1 MPPPTDLT
9 SLTWARPNADTLQV
23 RLAGNWK
30 SAGDLPSAGE
40 VVQQVEAIPRVR
52 RISFDAAGVT
62 EWDSRLLILLGK
74 IMDRST
80 ALKIEVDR
88 AGLPGGVGRLLDLAR
103 AVPEKKDTGKGGARP
118 PWLAR
123 VGTAATDW
131 LTSSVQVLTFVGEAT
146 LSFLRLLRGRARFR
160 RVDLMLTIEDCGV
173 RALAIV
179 TLISFLVGLI
189 LALVGAVQLQLFGAD
204 IFVANLVGLAM
215 AREMGAMMTGI
226 IMAGRTGAAFAA
238 QLGTMTV
245 NEEIDAFRTLGF
257 SPMDFLVLPRMLAL
271 MLMMP
276 LLCVYADVV
285 GILGG
290 AVVGVGMLNLSA
302 QLYYEQTISSLGV
315 IDFGVG
321 VAKAVVF
328 GVLVALAGC
337 LRGMQCGRSSA
348 AVGAAATS
356 AVVTAIVWII
366 VTDAMF
372 TVILNVL
379 GI

>member
-1 MPPPTDLT
+1 LT
-9 SLTWARPNADTLQV
+9 CARPTADALQV
-23 RLAGNWK
+23 NLSGNWK
-30 SAGDLPSAGE
+30 VAGELPSVATVLQEVESTPRAG
-40 VVQQVEAIPRVR
+40 RVLL
-52 RISFDAAGVT
+52 DAAGVT
-62 EWDSRLLILLGK
+62 EWDSRLLTLLGK

-80 ALKIEVDR
+80 ALEIDLDR
-88 AGLPGGVGRLLDLAR
+88 SGLPGGVRRLLDLAR
-103 AVPEKKDTGKGGARP
+103 AVPEKDTGKGGTP
-118 PWLAR
+118 QPWLAR
-123 VGTAATDW
+123 VGNTATEW
-131 LTSSVQVLTFVGEAT
+131 LAASLEIITFVGEAV
-146 LSFLRLLRGRARFR
+146 LSFLRLATGRARFR
-160 RVDLMLTIEDCGV
+160 RVDLMLTIQECGAQ
-173 RALAIV
+173 ALPIV
-179 TLISFLVGLI
+179 MLISFLVGLI

-245 NEEIDAFRTLGF
+245 NEEIDAFKTLGF

-276 LLCVYADVV
+276 LLCVFADIV

-290 AVVGVGMLNLSA
+290 AVVGIGMLDLSA
-302 QLYYEQTISSLGV
+302 PLYYQQTVGSLSV
-315 IDFGVG
+315 TDFAVG
-321 VAKAVVF
+321 VAKSVVF
-328 GVLVALAGC
+328 GVLVALSGC

-366 VTDAMF
+366 VSDAMF